1 MPPSLKLAKDL
12 EPGDRAM
19 IDRGQVVTVLALV
32 PSVQT
37 VRRNVVLVTF
47 RGEDGREIHRIYH
60 EGSTMKMQA
69 TP

>member
-1 MPPSLKLAKDL
+1 MPPSLKLVKDL

-19 IDRGQVVTVLALV
+19 IDAGQVVTVLALV

-37 VRRNVVLVTF
+37 VRRKVVLVTF
-47 RGEDGREIHRIYH
+47 RGEDGREIHRTYN
-60 EGSTMKMQA
+60 EGSTMKMQR